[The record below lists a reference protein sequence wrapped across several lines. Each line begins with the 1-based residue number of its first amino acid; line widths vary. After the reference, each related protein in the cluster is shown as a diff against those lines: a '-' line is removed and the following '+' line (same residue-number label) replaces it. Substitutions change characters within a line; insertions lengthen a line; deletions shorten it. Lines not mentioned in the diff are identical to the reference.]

1 MGRCLMKEK
10 IFAYIEEHKQQL
22 FDMLC
27 EMIDINTE
35 NSGITGGEKPL
46 AEYMQRAFSALGVES
61 DVYTPDSVE
70 GLISHP
76 DYLAGR
82 HTDERPNITAR
93 LHGTAPRKAL
103 MLAGHL
109 DTVPIG
115 DESLWATP
123 PTKGVIRDG
132 RIYGR
137 GACDDK
143 FALAVEV
150 FLAKA
155 FTELGISTENDIL
168 LTGYVDEEYGGGNGA
183 LAACVK
189 YPCDF
194 AINMDSD
201 DMDIIHCGVGGQR
214 LALCLKHRDT
224 QDACNDMIE
233 AIYLTK
239 KCIDKFGAR
248 RRAELAQNKYFKD
261 TVIPQTALR
270 FMNAVTGLNTNDR
283 HLGTVDFAF
292 YTDRSRKEIEAEYQ
306 ALFAEITAVLDPLRI
321 DIDRV
326 IWRSRFFCY
335 AAADKGHPNI
345 KLLRRAIG
353 AQTGREPKVCGMC
366 LSDLNL
372 FINCLDGNAI
382 SCGVCR
388 DFSDI
393 GGSHQPNEF
402 VVCDELVQFTK
413 SIVDFILEWDKK

>member
-1 MGRCLMKEK
+1 MREG
-10 IFAYIEEHKQQL
+10 IFAYIEGHKQQL
-22 FDMLC
+22 FDTLC
-27 EMIDINTE
+27 EMIGINTE

-46 AEYMQRAFSALGVES
+46 AEYMQRAFSAMGVES
-61 DVYTPDSVE
+61 DVYTPDSVA
-70 GLISHP
+70 GLTSHP

-82 HTDERPNITAR
+82 HTDERPNITACLR
-93 LHGTAPRKAL
+93 GTAPRKAL

-115 DESLWATP
+115 DEALWTTP
-123 PTKGVIRDG
+123 PIKGVIRDG
-132 RIYGR
+132 HIYGR

-155 FTELGISTENDIL
+155 FRELGVTTKNDVY

-201 DMDIIHCGVGGQR
+201 DMDIVHCGVGGQR

-224 QDACNDMIE
+224 QDACNDMME

-248 RRAELAQNKYFKD
+248 RRAELAENRYFKD

-292 YTDRSRKEIEAEYQ
+292 YTDRSREEIEAEYRE
-306 ALFAEITAVLDPLRI
+306 LFAEIAAALDPLRI

-326 IWRSRFFCY
+326 IWRSRFFRY
-335 AAADKGHPNI
+335 AAADKAHPDI
-345 KLLRRAIG
+345 ALLHRVTEEQAG
-353 AQTGREPKVCGMC
+353 KPPKVCGMC

-372 FINCLDGNAI
+372 FINTLNGNAV
-382 SCGVCR
+382 SFGVGQ
-388 DFSDI
+388 DFSVE
-393 GGSHQPNEF
+393 GGAHQPNEF
-402 VVCDELVQFTK
+402 VDGEALVCFTK
-413 SIVDFILEWDKK
+413 AIAAFILEWDKT